1 MDLKETGWDAVDWLH
16 VAQDV
21 DMWQTV
27 GNTVMNLQV
36 P

>member
-1 MDLKETGWDAVDWLH
+1 MDIR
-16 VAQDV
+16 DV
-21 DMWQTV
+21 GYEGMYWINLTSDKVPWWAV